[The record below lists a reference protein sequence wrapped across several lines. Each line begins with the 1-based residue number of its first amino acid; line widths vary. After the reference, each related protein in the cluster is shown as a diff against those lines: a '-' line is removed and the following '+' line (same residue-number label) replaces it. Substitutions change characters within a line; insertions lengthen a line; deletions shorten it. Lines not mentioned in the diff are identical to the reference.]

1 MKILTP
7 DADGLME
14 AAMILRRG
22 GIGIVPTETV
32 YGLACDAT
40 SATGVASIYRA
51 KGRPADNPL
60 IHHAANMDMVQQIA
74 DCSHPAVKSLAETFW
89 PGPLTLV
96 LPARSTV
103 LPEAI
108 AGGSTVAVRIP
119 AHPMMR
125 HLISLTFKPLAAPS
139 ANLSGQ
145 LSPTSLEQIDPKLAD
160 QVEFALDGGPCTI
173 GIESTIFDLTGE
185 IPTVV
190 RTGHVTP
197 ARLRALLG
205 GQIEVRRH
213 DEGGTPGSYAQHYAP
228 RTPLYWT
235 DSLGE
240 LPGIGFQKP
249 RHANQIRLP
258 KKPEPYAEGLYRALF
273 TADCWGVERLYVE
286 RPPQSQA
293 WMAIRDRLERAV
305 TKASGLE

>member
-1 MKILTP
+1 VRILPP

-40 SATGVASIYRA
+40 SAIGVASIYRA

-60 IHHAANMDMVQQIA
+60 IHHAANIDMVQQIA
-74 DCSHPAVKSLAETFW
+74 DCSHPAVESLAESFW
-89 PGPLTLV
+89 PGPLTLI
-96 LPARSTV
+96 LPARPSV

-145 LSPTSLEQIDPKLAD
+145 LSPTSLEQIDPKLAE
-160 QVEFALDGGPCTI
+160 QVEFAIDGGPCSV
-173 GIESTIFDLTGE
+173 GIESTILDLTGE
-185 IPTVV
+185 VPMVV

-213 DEGGTPGSYAQHYAP
+213 DEGGTPGSYARHYAP
-228 RTPLYWT
+228 RTPLFLT
-235 DSLGE
+235 DTLGD

-258 KKPEPYAEGLYRALF
+258 KKPEAYAEGLYRALF
-273 TADCWGVERLYVE
+273 SADCWGLDRLSIE
-286 RPPQSQA
+286 RPPRTPA
-293 WMAIRDRLERAV
+293 WMAIWDRLERAV
-305 TKASGLE
+305 TKASDLE